1 MHTTLTLLKKNR
13 ACKGRYRHLLKQLG
27 GAKKYGYNTPIQFP
41 DLLEMNGLDD
51 TLWAL
56 RAVSKEQE
64 PERDLIARLFA
75 CDCAEHVLPIYENKY
90 PEDKRVCLCIE
101 AIRKFAYGQITAQ
114 ELTAAWEAAR
124 EARFAAV
131 ALADAAAADA
141 AAWAARAADAAA
153 WVAARAAA
161 DAARAAARAAA
172 DAARAAAWALTDAAR
187 AAVAAARAAR
197 AADAAAAVAARD
209 AEEEWQKAALLK
221 LLVTR
226 KETT

>member
-13 ACKGRYRHLLKQLG
+13 ACKDRYRHLLKQLG

-41 DLLEMNGLDD
+41 DLLEMTGLDD

-56 RAVSKEQE
+56 RAVSKEQDA
-64 PERDLIARLFA
+64 ERDLIARLFA
-75 CDCAEHVLPIYENKY
+75 CDCAEHVLPIFESKY

-101 AIRKFAYGQITAQ
+101 ASRKFAYGQITAQ

-124 EARFAAV
+124 EARFAA
-131 ALADAAAADA
+131 
-141 AAWAARAADAAA
+141 R
-153 WVAARAAA
+153 
-161 DAARAAARAAA
+161 DAAR
-172 DAARAAAWALTDAAR
+172 
-187 AAVAAARAAR
+187 
-197 AADAAAAVAARD
+197 AARD

>member
-13 ACKGRYRHLLKQLG
+13 ACKDRYRHLLKQLG
-27 GAKKYGYNTPIQFP
+27 GAKKYGYNTPIPLQ

-56 RAVSKEQE
+56 RAVSKEDAD
-64 PERDLIARLFA
+64 ERDLLARLFA
-75 CDCAEHVLPIYENKY
+75 CDCAEHVLPFYENKY

-101 AIRKFAYGQITAQ
+101 ASRKFAYGQITAQ

-131 ALADAAAADA
+131 ALADAAAAVRA
-141 AAWAARAADAAA
+141 AAWAAARAADAAAWDAWFPAAA

-161 DAARAAARAAA
+161 WAAAWDAWTPADAAAASLRAAA
-172 DAARAAAWALTDAAR
+172 DAARAAEID
-187 AAVAAARAAR
+187 
-197 AADAAAAVAARD
+197 
-209 AEEEWQKAALLK
+209 WQAAALLK

>member
-13 ACKGRYRHLLKQLG
+13 ACKDRYRHLLKQLG

-41 DLLEMNGLDD
+41 DLLEMTGLDD

-75 CDCAEHVLPIYENKY
+75 CDCAEHVLPIFENKY

-101 AIRKFAYGQITAQ
+101 ASRKFAYGQITAQ

-131 ALADAAAADA
+131 ALADAAAAVRA
-141 AAWAARAADAAA
+141 AAWAAARAADAAA
-153 WVAARAAA
+153 W
-161 DAARAAARAAA
+161 DAWFP
-172 DAARAAAWALTDAAR
+172 AAAW
-187 AAVAAARAAR
+187 VAARAAR
-197 AADAAAAVAARD
+197 AAAWDAWPPADAAAAAVSAADAARD
-209 AEEEWQKAALLK
+209 AEKEWQKAALLK
-221 LLVTR
+221 LLVTEIDACPAA
-226 KETT
+226 KSW